1 MTSTTQATHWISETY
16 RMIHEEQEKFEDRI
30 EEPKNLKLIVDFE
43 STELDTPKNQ
53 MEIPDIKYKQIR
65 KLSKKE
71 VDLKN
76 KQKPSNNLF

>member
-1 MTSTTQATHWISETY
+1 LTSTTQATHWISETY

>member
-1 MTSTTQATHWISETY
+1 
-16 RMIHEEQEKFEDRI
+16 MIHEEQEKFEDRI